1 AEVHGRHRDAQHA
14 AGRARLGL
22 HGVPLHGRGR
32 RVRADG
38 RAVHQPARGTHRGVH
53 HREVR
58 MSTQRHFRGELDQ
71 LKSRLVAM
79 AGRVEEAVRLALP
92 ILLGRDRA
100 KAQRVIQM
108 DEEIDQRELELDE
121 SAIQLL
127 ALQQPMARD
136 LRLITTALSI
146 TTDLERIGEH
156 AVNIAQAVE
165 YMLGAAPL
173 PPLPEMEEMV
183 RVANRMLGD
192 ALDAFVRGDAALARD
207 VLRRDDRVDEL
218 HQNVFRILLT
228 HMMEDPRRISTGMDL
243 YIVSGNLER
252 IADLATNI
260 AEEVVFLVEGRTIKH
275 DTRERGEE
283 AP

>member
-1 AEVHGRHRDAQHA
+1 
-14 AGRARLGL
+14 
-22 HGVPLHGRGR
+22 
-32 RVRADG
+32 
-38 RAVHQPARGTHRGVH
+38 
-53 HREVR
+53 

-79 AGRVEEAVRLALP
+79 AGRVEEAVRLAVEA
-92 ILLGRDRA
+92 LLGRDRA

-146 TTDLERIGEH
+146 TTDLERIGDH

-173 PPLPEMEEMV
+173 PPLPEIEEMV

-207 VLRRDDRVDEL
+207 VLRRDDHVDDL

-260 AEEVVFLVEGRTIKH
+260 AEEVVYLVEGRTIKH
-275 DTRERGEE
+275 RPEERGESE
-283 AP
+283 

>member
-1 AEVHGRHRDAQHA
+1 VS
-14 AGRARLGL
+14 
-22 HGVPLHGRGR
+22 P
-32 RVRADG
+32 
-38 RAVHQPARGTHRGVH
+38 
-53 HREVR
+53 
-58 MSTQRHFRGELDQ
+58 QRHFQEELDQ

-79 AGRVEEAVRLALP
+79 AGQVEEAVRLAVEA
-92 ILLGRDRA
+92 LLERDRA
-100 KAQRVIQM
+100 KAQRVIEM
-108 DEEIDQRELELDE
+108 DEEINERELELDE
-121 SAIQLL
+121 AAIQLL

-146 TTDLERIGEH
+146 TTDLERIGDH
-156 AVNIAQAVE
+156 AVNIAEAVE
-165 YMLGAAPL
+165 YMLGTAPL

-192 ALDAFVRGDAALARD
+192 ALDAFVRGDAVLARD

-260 AEEVVFLVEGRTIKH
+260 AEEVVYLVEGRTIKH
-275 DTRERGEE
+275 HAE
-283 AP
+283 ARRAAE

>member
-1 AEVHGRHRDAQHA
+1 
-14 AGRARLGL
+14 
-22 HGVPLHGRGR
+22 
-32 RVRADG
+32 
-38 RAVHQPARGTHRGVH
+38 
-53 HREVR
+53 
-58 MSTQRHFRGELDQ
+58 MSPQRHFQEELDQ
-71 LKSRLVAM
+71 LKARLVAM
-79 AGRVEEAVRLALP
+79 AGRVEEAVRLAVEA
-92 ILLGRDRA
+92 LLERDRA
-100 KAQRVIQM
+100 KAQRVIEM
-108 DEEIDQRELELDE
+108 DEEINERELELDE
-121 SAIQLL
+121 AAIQLL

-146 TTDLERIGEH
+146 TTDLERIGDH
-156 AVNIAQAVE
+156 AVNIAEAVE

-192 ALDAFVRGDAALARD
+192 ALDAFIRGDAALARD

-260 AEEVVFLVEGRTIKH
+260 AEEVVYLVEGRTIKH
-275 DTRERGEE
+275 RAQEWREGE
-283 AP
+283 

>member
-1 AEVHGRHRDAQHA
+1 MNPPRHFQDELDELKSRVVAL
-14 AGRARLGL
+14 AGRA
-22 HGVPLHGRGR
+22 
-32 RVRADG
+32 
-38 RAVHQPARGTHRGVH
+38 
-53 HREVR
+53 
-58 MSTQRHFRGELDQ
+58 
-71 LKSRLVAM
+71 
-79 AGRVEEAVRLALP
+79 EEAVGLAVGA
-92 ILLGRDRA
+92 LLGRDRS
-100 KAQRVIQM
+100 KAEKVIRM
-108 DEEIDQRELELDE
+108 DREIDELELEIDDF
-121 SAIQLL
+121 AIQLL

-146 TTDLERIGEH
+146 TTDLERIGDH

-165 YMLGAAPL
+165 YMLGSAPL
-173 PPLPEMEEMV
+173 PPLPEIEEMV
-183 RVANRMLGD
+183 RIANRMLGD

-275 DTRERGEE
+275 HAEQRRAGEVAPEQER
-283 AP
+283 

>member
-1 AEVHGRHRDAQHA
+1 MT
-14 AGRARLGL
+14 
-22 HGVPLHGRGR
+22 P
-32 RVRADG
+32 
-38 RAVHQPARGTHRGVH
+38 P
-53 HREVR
+53 
-58 MSTQRHFRGELDQ
+58 RHFQEELDQ

-79 AGRVEEAVRLALP
+79 AGRVEEAVRLAVEA
-92 ILLGRDRA
+92 LLGRDRA
-100 KAQRVIQM
+100 KAQRVVQM
-108 DEEIDQRELELDE
+108 DEQIDRLELELE
-121 SAIQLL
+121 EAAIQLL

-136 LRLITTALSI
+136 LRLVTTALSI
-146 TTDLERIGEH
+146 TTDLERIGDH

-260 AEEVVFLVEGRTIKH
+260 AEEVVYLVEGRTIKH
-275 DTRERGEE
+275 DARERGEA

>member
-1 AEVHGRHRDAQHA
+1 
-14 AGRARLGL
+14 
-22 HGVPLHGRGR
+22 
-32 RVRADG
+32 
-38 RAVHQPARGTHRGVH
+38 
-53 HREVR
+53 
-58 MSTQRHFRGELDQ
+58 MSPQRHFQEELDQ

-79 AGRVEEAVRLALP
+79 AGQVEEAVRLAVEA
-92 ILLGRDRA
+92 LLERDRA
-100 KAQRVIQM
+100 KAQRVIEM
-108 DEEIDQRELELDE
+108 DEEINERELELDE
-121 SAIQLL
+121 AAIQLL

-146 TTDLERIGEH
+146 TTDLERIGDH
-156 AVNIAQAVE
+156 AVNIAEAVE
-165 YMLGAAPL
+165 YMLGTAPL

-192 ALDAFVRGDAALARD
+192 ALDAFVRGDAVLARD

-260 AEEVVFLVEGRTIKH
+260 AEEVVYLVEGRTIKH
-275 DTRERGEE
+275 HAE
-283 AP
+283 ARRAAE

>member
-1 AEVHGRHRDAQHA
+1 MT
-14 AGRARLGL
+14 
-22 HGVPLHGRGR
+22 P
-32 RVRADG
+32 
-38 RAVHQPARGTHRGVH
+38 P
-53 HREVR
+53 
-58 MSTQRHFRGELDQ
+58 RHFQEELDQ

-79 AGRVEEAVRLALP
+79 AGRVEEAVRLAVEA
-92 ILLGRDRA
+92 LLGRDRA

-146 TTDLERIGEH
+146 TTDLERIGDH

-173 PPLPEMEEMV
+173 PPLPEIEELV

-207 VLRRDDRVDEL
+207 VLRRDDHVDDL

-260 AEEVVFLVEGRTIKH
+260 AEEVVYLVEGRTIKH
-275 DTRERGEE
+275 RPEERGESE
-283 AP
+283 

>member
-1 AEVHGRHRDAQHA
+1 
-14 AGRARLGL
+14 
-22 HGVPLHGRGR
+22 
-32 RVRADG
+32 
-38 RAVHQPARGTHRGVH
+38 
-53 HREVR
+53 

-79 AGRVEEAVRLALP
+79 AGRVEEAVRLSVEA
-92 ILLGRDRA
+92 LLGRDRA

-146 TTDLERIGEH
+146 TTDLERIGDH

-173 PPLPEMEEMV
+173 PPLPEIEEMV

-207 VLRRDDRVDEL
+207 VLRRDDHVDDL

-260 AEEVVFLVEGRTIKH
+260 AEEVVYLVEGRTIKH
-275 DTRERGEE
+275 RPEERGESE
-283 AP
+283 